1 METRTELILLQRTMV
16 VVEGVARSLD
26 PAINMWEAA
35 KPVVEAYIRDNLGPR
50 AVLNDLTQTVRVL
63 SRLGPRLPAMAEDLL
78 IRANERPERDH
89 GAGPDRWLWG
99 LAGMVIG
106 AAAVGLGLMF

>member
-1 METRTELILLQRTMV
+1 MV

-26 PAINMWEAA
+26 PAINMWQAA

-50 AVLNDLTQTVRVL
+50 AVANDLAQTVRVL

-78 IRANERPERDH
+78 IRANTDTRPEKPPVRLP
-89 GAGPDRWLWG
+89 GWG
-99 LAGMVIG
+99 WFLLGVALSASV
-106 AAAVGLGLMF
+106 AAFAAFI